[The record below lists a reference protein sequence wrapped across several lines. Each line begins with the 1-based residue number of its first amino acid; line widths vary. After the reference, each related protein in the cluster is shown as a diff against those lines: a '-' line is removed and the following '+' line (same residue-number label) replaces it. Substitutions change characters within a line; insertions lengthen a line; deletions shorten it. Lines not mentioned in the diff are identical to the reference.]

1 MIHMIYKRLYL
12 YSQVLHEKVHD
23 QVVERLVKA
32 YKQLRIG
39 DPLEGK
45 ESTPTPKA
53 KFYCFIFLMLKFKS
67 RSLLMICQIYFGL
80 CIVFKSQDFYQN
92 DIFIWLLLD

>member
-1 MIHMIYKRLYL
+1 MIYKRLYL

-45 ESTPTPKA
+45 EAMPHTKNQENVLL
-53 KFYCFIFLMLKFKS
+53 FLCWSSNLEV
-67 RSLLMICQIYFGL
+67 C
-80 CIVFKSQDFYQN
+80 
-92 DIFIWLLLD
+92 